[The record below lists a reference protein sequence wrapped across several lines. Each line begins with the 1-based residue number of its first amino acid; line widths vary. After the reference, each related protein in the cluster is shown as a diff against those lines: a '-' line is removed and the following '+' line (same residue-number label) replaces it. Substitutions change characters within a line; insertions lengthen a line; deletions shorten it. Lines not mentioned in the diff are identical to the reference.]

1 MGNAYSMR
9 HATKREDAVVTQ
21 RVPVSPV
28 PSPASSRV
36 YVGPDPSPQI
46 EAAVRD
52 GGGVPVPS
60 AEDAQAVV
68 WLSKGVDD
76 LAGLVHPGIRWVQLP
91 DAGVDRWLDAGLA
104 AGPWVV
110 TSARGTFGPQVA
122 EQALALLLAGA
133 RRLHVSA
140 RERAWP
146 AERRWGISLRRRTVA
161 VVGAGDIG
169 GCLLELLRPLG
180 ARTVAVTRRGLPVAS
195 AEATYPLEEL
205 STALDGADA
214 LVLAAPGTAQNLHL
228 IGRAQLDLLSEG
240 ALLVNVGRGTLLD
253 HDALRTALDDGQ
265 VGFAG
270 LDVTDPEPLPPEH
283 PLWRH
288 ESALITPHLANP
300 PEEKVVSLAP
310 RVRENTRRFV
320 EQRELEAVVDTN
332 LGY

>member
-1 MGNAYSMR
+1 M
-9 HATKREDAVVTQ
+9 TQ
-21 RVPVSPV
+21 RVPASPV
-28 PSPASSRV
+28 PSSASPCV
-36 YVGPDPSPQI
+36 YVGPDPSPRI
-46 EAAVRD
+46 EAAVRE
-52 GGGVPVPS
+52 GGGVPC
-60 AEDAQAVV
+60 ANAGDAQAIV
-68 WLSKGVDD
+68 WLSKGVND
-76 LAGLVHPGIRWVQLP
+76 LAALLHPGIRWLQLP
-91 DAGVDRWLDAGLA
+91 DAGVDRWLDAGLGT
-104 AGPWVV
+104 GPWVV

-146 AERRWGISLRRRTVA
+146 AERYWGISLRRRTVA

-169 GCLLELLRPLG
+169 GCLLDLLRPLG

-195 AEATYPLEEL
+195 ADVTYRLEAL
-205 STALDGADA
+205 SAALDGAHA
-214 LVLAAPGTAQNLHL
+214 LVLAAPGTAQNRHL
-228 IGRAQLDLLSEG
+228 IGRAELDLMSKG

-253 HDALRTALDDGQ
+253 HDALLAALDDGQ

-283 PLWRH
+283 SLWRH
-288 ESALITPHLANP
+288 ESALITPHVANT

-332 LGY
+332 LGH

>member
-1 MGNAYSMR
+1 MQS
-9 HATKREDAVVTQ
+9 
-21 RVPVSPV
+21 VPA
-28 PSPASSRV
+28 SPARSLRPPRI
-36 YVGPDPSPQI
+36 YVGPEASPLI
-46 EAAVRD
+46 EAAVRQ
-52 GGGVPVPS
+52 GGGVPVAAA
-60 AEDAQAVV
+60 AEAQGIV

-76 LAGLVHPGIRWVQLP
+76 LVALLHPGIRWVQLP

-104 AGPWVV
+104 AGPWII

-146 AERRWGISLRRRTVA
+146 VERRWGVSLRQRTIA

-180 ARTVAVTRRGLPVAS
+180 ARTVAVTRRGLPVES
-195 AEATYPLEEL
+195 ATATFPLEAL
-205 STALDGADA
+205 ATALEGADA
-214 LVLAAPGTAQNLHL
+214 LVLAAPGTPQNRHL
-228 IGRAQLDLLSEG
+228 IARKELDLLSAG
-240 ALLVNVGRGTLLD
+240 ALLVNVGRGSLLD
-253 HDALRTALDDGQ
+253 HVALLAALDEGQ
-265 VGFAG
+265 IGFAG

-283 PLWRH
+283 PLWSH
-288 ESALITPHLANP
+288 DSALITPHLANP
-300 PEEKVVSLAP
+300 PEEKVLSLAP

-320 EQRELEAVVDTN
+320 ERFELEAVVDSR